1 MIAGTKYYSKGLPL
15 SFNSNPTSV
24 ETELNFSITSN
35 TLNNLNYDTTTISY
49 VTVGELD
56 NTKTPVEQTLTTVSY
71 SESVQ
76 ETTSTATQNGFK
88 VGGSGDLLFGVPLLV
103 EGLKINAEI
112 NSSTTSTTAKS
123 VTRTL
128 TSLSQNIRV
137 SSVKKYRAVA
147 F

>member
-76 ETTSTATQNGFK
+76 ETTSTATQNGY
-88 VGGSGDLLFGVPLLV
+88 
-103 EGLKINAEI
+103 
-112 NSSTTSTTAKS
+112 
-123 VTRTL
+123 
-128 TSLSQNIRV
+128 Q
-137 SSVKKYRAVA
+137 
-147 F
+147 

>member
-15 SFNSNPTSV
+15 SFNSNPNSV

-137 SSVKKYRAVA
+137 SSGKKYRAVA